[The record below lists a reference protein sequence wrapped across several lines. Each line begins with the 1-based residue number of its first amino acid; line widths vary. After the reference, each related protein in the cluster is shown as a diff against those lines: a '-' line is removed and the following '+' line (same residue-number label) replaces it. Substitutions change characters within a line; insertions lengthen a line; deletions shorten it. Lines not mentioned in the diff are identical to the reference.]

1 MPSTISLRDELGGI
15 DIYLLDQ
22 ILRGRIDASDVVL
35 DAGCGMGRNLKYLM
49 TAGSRI
55 LAADAD
61 ADAIASVRTLAAE
74 CGAVARIDAR
84 IEAVEALSFPDASAT
99 VVISSAVLHFAR
111 DEAHFDA
118 MVRSMWRCLAPGGLF
133 FARLATTIGAEYVGA
148 TRLAER
154 IYRLGDGTR
163 RFLADE
169 TMIDAL
175 TTDLGG
181 QLADPLKTT
190 IVQAQR
196 CMTTWVARKSRPG
209 ERRS

>member
-99 VVISSAVLHFAR
+99 VVISSAVLYFAR

-118 MVRSMWRCLAPGGLF
+118 MVRSMWRCLAPGGLITD
-133 FARLATTIGAEYVGA
+133 LAT
-148 TRLAER
+148 
-154 IYRLGDGTR
+154 
-163 RFLADE
+163 
-169 TMIDAL
+169 
-175 TTDLGG
+175 
-181 QLADPLKTT
+181 Q
-190 IVQAQR
+190 
-196 CMTTWVARKSRPG
+196 
-209 ERRS
+209 